1 MPTFQ
6 DLFDQIKTS
15 SVDLAKESFD
25 EFFTEAKQDADG
37 FLNDTR
43 DKLERWTTLLMDGLL
58 DKDEFEMLVKSLK
71 TSAKMEFLLQ
81 KGITKIK
88 IERFLRKLLGLVVD
102 TAFNALK

>member
-1 MPTFQ
+1 
-6 DLFDQIKTS
+6 
-15 SVDLAKESFD
+15 
-25 EFFTEAKQDADG
+25 
-37 FLNDTR
+37 
-43 DKLERWTTLLMDGLL
+43 MDGLL